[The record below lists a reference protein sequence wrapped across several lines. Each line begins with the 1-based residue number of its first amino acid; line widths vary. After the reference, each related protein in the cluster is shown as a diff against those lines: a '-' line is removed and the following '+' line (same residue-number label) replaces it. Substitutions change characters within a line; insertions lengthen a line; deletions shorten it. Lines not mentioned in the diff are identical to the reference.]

1 MRDEKDSCEVQ
12 ERKDRIDELLK
23 DLEAELP
30 QPKFEQ
36 RKEEL
41 LQVLEG

>member
-36 RKEEL
+36 IKEEL